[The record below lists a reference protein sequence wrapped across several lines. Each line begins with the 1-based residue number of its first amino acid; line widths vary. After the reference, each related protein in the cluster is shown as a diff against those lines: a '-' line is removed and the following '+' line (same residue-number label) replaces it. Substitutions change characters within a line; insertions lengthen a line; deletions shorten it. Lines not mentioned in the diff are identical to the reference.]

1 MALFF
6 LIKQLSRKYEFMSDT
21 NLSEHVV
28 APQKTSVLKQMSS
41 VSRSMPTI
49 PGKLL
54 AVRGEFSLLYGYA
67 KKTRQ

>member
-1 MALFF
+1 
-6 LIKQLSRKYEFMSDT
+6 MSDT

-49 PGKLL
+49 AGELL
-54 AVRGEFSLLYGYA
+54 TVRPWEFCTSLLLC
-67 KKTRQ
+67 

>member
-1 MALFF
+1 
-6 LIKQLSRKYEFMSDT
+6 MSDT

-49 PGKLL
+49 AGELL
-54 AVRGEFSLLYGYA
+54 TVRP
-67 KKTRQ
+67 